1 MKVRMSQHG
10 GVSFRTNRPLGDP
23 INSKIYE
30 HFSTSNHSFSQN
42 NFTLI
47 DGGSGFDLRILES
60 IHISKLNPSLN
71 NRLSSYDLLIVR

>member
-10 GVSFRTNRPLGDP
+10 GVSFRTNRPLGDH

-30 HFSTSNHSFSQN
+30 HFSNSNHSFSPN

-47 DGGSGFDLRILES
+47 DGGSWFDLRIHSYIKIES
-60 IHISKLNPSLN
+60 IFK
-71 NRLSSYDLLIVR
+71 